1 MVEVGQRDGGGGVIF
16 SEKFLALGHLR
27 CLGEV
32 IEQTTL
38 VLKAAL
44 QYRGFSRGRRKCKS
58 GSRRGYPIAARE
70 ELVGVICDSV
80 DILSWTLL
88 RALVSPSF
96 EGTGCIVNIMLLIQ
110 SLRGQAH

>member
-1 MVEVGQRDGGGGVIF
+1 MEVGQRDGVGGAIF
-16 SEKFLALGHLR
+16 CEKFLALGHLR

-32 IEQTTL
+32 TEQTTL
-38 VLKAAL
+38 VLKVAL
-44 QYRGFSRGRRKCKS
+44 QYREVSRGGRKCKS

-70 ELVGVICDSV
+70 GLVGVICDSV

-88 RALVSPSF
+88 RALVSQSF
-96 EGTGCIVNIMLLIQ
+96 EETGCRLNIMLVIQ